1 MQQRWW
7 QALKDLPTPFRK
19 GIRPHCPTASLPH
32 CPIASPPLCVYDR
45 TVDARRREHFLRSLG
60 LGLAVLGLGT
70 IGYMVIEDQGVL
82 NSFYMTA
89 ITVTTVGF
97 REAFPLSPAGQ
108 AFTVLL
114 AFGGIGVILLIATEA
129 ARAILDTDISRIIGL
144 RRDLTMIKKM
154 TGHIVVCGYGRMG
167 RAVVEVFRDRGIAFA
182 VVEIKMERCRELE
195 EARLP
200 VVRGDATHEDILR
213 DAGVEHAKT
222 FIACLADD
230 AHNVYSILI
239 ARQLNPDITII
250 ARAVEDGAEK
260 RLELAGAD
268 RVLNPYRVG
277 GTRLAL
283 TALKPTVTDFVEA
296 SLMGSSMEL
305 ELAEVKVHPS
315 SDLVGK
321 TLAGAG
327 VRQRFGIIVVAL
339 KHGDKNIFNPGPDER
354 IDAGDVLVALGPI
367 NALDGIE
374 KATQ

>member
-1 MQQRWW
+1 M
-7 QALKDLPTPFRK
+7 
-19 GIRPHCPTASLPH
+19 
-32 CPIASPPLCVYDR
+32 YDGA
-45 TVDARRREHFLRSLG
+45 VDSRRREHVLRSLW
-60 LGLAVLGLGT
+60 LGLAVMIIGT
-70 IGYMVIEDQGVL
+70 VGYMVIENQRPLDA
-82 NSFYMTA
+82 FYMTA

-129 ARAILDTDISRIIGL
+129 ARAILDTDIRRMIGL

-154 TGHIVVCGYGRMG
+154 NNHIVVCGYGRMG
-167 RAVVEVFRDRGIAFA
+167 RAVVDVLRERGIGFA
-182 VVEIKMERCRELE
+182 VVELNIERCRQLE
-195 EARLP
+195 EMHLA
-200 VVRGDATHEDILR
+200 VVRGDATHEDVLR
-213 DAGVEHAKT
+213 DAGVEYAKT
-222 FIACLADD
+222 MIACLADD
-230 AHNVYSILI
+230 AHNVYAILI
-239 ARQLNPDITII
+239 ARQLNPSITII

-260 RLELAGAD
+260 QLELAGAD

-296 SLMGSSMEL
+296 SLMGSSVEL
-305 ELAEVKVHPS
+305 ELAEVSVHPS

-339 KHGDKNIFNPGPDER
+339 KHGETTIFNPGPDEG
-354 IDAGDVLVALGPI
+354 IEAGDVLVALGPMQ
-367 NALDGIE
+367 ALERIE
-374 KATQ
+374 RATK

>member
-1 MQQRWW
+1 M
-7 QALKDLPTPFRK
+7 
-19 GIRPHCPTASLPH
+19 
-32 CPIASPPLCVYDR
+32 
-45 TVDARRREHFLRSLG
+45 
-60 LGLAVLGLGT
+60 AVGT
-70 IGYMVIEDQGVL
+70 IGYMAIEDQTPL
-82 NSFYMTA
+82 NAFYMTA

-97 REAFPLSPAGQ
+97 REAFPLSPAGR
-108 AFTVLL
+108 AFTILL

-129 ARAILDTDISRIIGL
+129 ARAILDTDIRRMIGL

-154 TGHIVVCGYGRMG
+154 DDHIVVCGYGRMG
-167 RAVVEVFRDRGIAFA
+167 LAVVDVLRERKIPFA
-182 VVEIKMERCRELE
+182 VIELDIERCRELE
-195 EARLP
+195 KAHLP
-200 VVRGDATHEDILR
+200 VVRGDATHEDVLR
-213 DAGVEHAKT
+213 DAGVERAKT

-296 SLMGSSMEL
+296 SLMGSSMEF

-339 KHGDKNIFNPGPDER
+339 KHGETSIFNPGPDER
-354 IDAGDVLVALGPI
+354 IEAGDVLVALGPV

>member
-1 MQQRWW
+1 M
-7 QALKDLPTPFRK
+7 
-19 GIRPHCPTASLPH
+19 
-32 CPIASPPLCVYDR
+32 
-45 TVDARRREHFLRSLG
+45 
-60 LGLAVLGLGT
+60 AVGT
-70 IGYMVIEDQGVL
+70 IGYMAIEDQTPL
-82 NSFYMTA
+82 SAFYMTA

-97 REAFPLSPAGQ
+97 REAFPLSPAGR

-129 ARAILDTDISRIIGL
+129 ARAILDTDIRRMIGL

-154 TGHIVVCGYGRMG
+154 DDHIVVCGYGRMG
-167 RAVVEVFRDRGIAFA
+167 LAVVDVLRERKIPFA
-182 VVEIKMERCRELE
+182 VIELDIERCRELE
-195 EARLP
+195 EAHLP
-200 VVRGDATHEDILR
+200 VVRGDATHEDVLR
-213 DAGVEHAKT
+213 DAGVERAKT

-339 KHGDKNIFNPGPDER
+339 KHGETSIFNPGPDEC
-354 IDAGDVLVALGPI
+354 IEAGDVLVALGPV

>member
-1 MQQRWW
+1 MII
-7 QALKDLPTPFRK
+7 
-19 GIRPHCPTASLPH
+19 GTA
-32 CPIASPPLCVYDR
+32 
-45 TVDARRREHFLRSLG
+45 
-60 LGLAVLGLGT
+60 
-70 IGYMVIEDQGVL
+70 GYVVIEHQDPL
-82 NSFYMTA
+82 NAFYMTA

-97 REAFPLSPAGQ
+97 REIFPLSPAGQ

-129 ARAILDTDISRIIGL
+129 ARAILDTDISRMIGL

-154 TGHIVVCGYGRMG
+154 SNHIVVCGYGRMG
-167 RAVVEVFRDRGIAFA
+167 RAVVDVLRDRSITFA
-182 VVEIKMERCRELE
+182 VVELKLERCRELE

-200 VVRGDATHEDILR
+200 VVRGDATHEDVLR

-230 AHNVYSILI
+230 AHNVYAILI

-260 RLELAGAD
+260 QLELAGAD

-339 KHGDKNIFNPGPDER
+339 KHGETNIFNPGPDER
-354 IDAGDVLVALGPI
+354 IEAGDVLVALGPTQ
-367 NALDGIE
+367 ALERIE
-374 KATQ
+374 QATQ

>member
-1 MQQRWW
+1 M
-7 QALKDLPTPFRK
+7 
-19 GIRPHCPTASLPH
+19 GI
-32 CPIASPPLCVYDR
+32 
-45 TVDARRREHFLRSLG
+45 
-60 LGLAVLGLGT
+60 GT
-70 IGYMVIEDQGVL
+70 IGYMVIEGQTAL
-82 NSFYMTA
+82 SAFYMTA

-97 REAFPLSPAGQ
+97 REAFPLSPGGQ

-129 ARAILDTDISRIIGL
+129 ARAILDTDIRRLIGL

-154 TGHIVVCGYGRMG
+154 SNHIVVCGYGRMG
-167 RAVVEVFRDRGIAFA
+167 RAVVDVLRERRIPFA
-182 VVEIKMERCRELE
+182 VIELQVERGRELE
-195 EARLP
+195 EAHLP
-200 VVRGDATHEDILR
+200 VVRGDATHEDVLR

-268 RVLNPYRVG
+268 RVLNPYRAG

-305 ELAEVKVHPS
+305 ELAEVTVHPS

-339 KHGDKNIFNPGPDER
+339 KHGETRIFNPGPDER
-354 IDAGDVLVALGPI
+354 IEAGDVLVALGPV

>member
-1 MQQRWW
+1 
-7 QALKDLPTPFRK
+7 
-19 GIRPHCPTASLPH
+19 
-32 CPIASPPLCVYDR
+32 VYDR
-45 TVDARRREHFLRSLG
+45 SVDTRSRDHVLRSLL
-60 LGLAVLGLGT
+60 LGLLVMVIGT
-70 IGYMVIEDQGVL
+70 VGYMVIENQNAL
-82 NSFYMTA
+82 NAFYMTA

-129 ARAILDTDISRIIGL
+129 ARAILDTDIRRVIGL

-154 TGHIVVCGYGRMG
+154 NNHIVVCGYGRMG
-167 RAVVEVFRDRGIAFA
+167 RAVVEVLRERKIDFA
-182 VVEIKMERCRELE
+182 VIEREVERGRELE
-195 EARLP
+195 EAHLP
-200 VVRGDATHEDILR
+200 VVRGDATHEDVLR

-230 AHNVYSILI
+230 ANNVYSILI
-239 ARQLNPDITII
+239 ARQINPDITII

-268 RVLNPYRVG
+268 RVLNPYRAG

-305 ELAEVKVHPS
+305 ELAEVTVHPS

-339 KHGDKNIFNPGPDER
+339 KHGEKSIFNPGPDER
-354 IDAGDVLVALGPI
+354 IEAGDVLVALGPV